1 MKLKNILFYTFF
13 IITSTLTC
21 TLATTDR
28 MQETLTQE
36 TANQIKN
43 KKASFYEYDVLDYLC
58 TYKLTSMIM
67 TVIHYVAYFAT
78 FIVLDFFLNK
88 NYTVI
93 LDVLKIVIVKSFYQG
108 EDSITIPISI
118 GIIIGL
124 FVLIQT
130 AIALLWATLFRDGV
144 NSFTKRIVFWLK
156 NMLIRGTLI
165 VIMFICLVFSD
176 IVFQNDTA
184 HILIHLVF
192 VVLHIGGYIAIWIY
206 PEKAK
211 SILYGFS
218 TKISKAK
225 GASK

>member
-1 MKLKNILFYTFF
+1 MQLKNILFYTFF
-13 IITSTLTC
+13 IITSTITC
-21 TLATTDR
+21 TLATTDST
-28 MQETLTQE
+28 QDTLTQE
-36 TANQIKN
+36 TSNQIKN

-78 FIVLDFFLNK
+78 FIVIHFFLNE
-88 NYTVI
+88 NNTVI
-93 LDVLKIVIVKSFYQG
+93 LDLLKRVIFNSFYQHQ
-108 EDSITIPISI
+108 DSIII
-118 GIIIGL
+118 GKIIGL

-130 AIALLWATLFRDGV
+130 AIPLLWATLFRDGV

-165 VIMFICLVFSD
+165 VIMLLFLVFSD
-176 IVFQNDTA
+176 IVFQSDKA
-184 HILIHLVF
+184 HVLINLLF
-192 VVLHIGGYIAIWIY
+192 VVLHISGYIAIWIY
-206 PEKAK
+206 PEKVK
-211 SILYGFS
+211 SILYGSS